1 MDNILNIIFTTLLIA
16 AQIATVYLAAR
27 GNRWTWVLSIITG
40 MTLCYNFFTE
50 TLYLSFAFQ
59 VYSILASIGGV
70 RIWKKKESD
79 NRRTI
84 CWGNPVWPLL
94 SVVALTAAVYF
105 IVYIA
110 LHRFGV
116 QLLDSKQPLI
126 DCAIP
131 ALQAVATFL
140 MVRKDINAWICY
152 LICDAIY
159 IPLGIISV
167 AHGGSYKWF
176 FISACF
182 LATATY
188 GTINFIKAYRLSK
201 QSKEQ

>member
-1 MDNILNIIFTTLLIA
+1 MDNILDTVFTALLIA

-40 MTLCYNFFTE
+40 LTLCYNFFTD

-70 RIWKKKESD
+70 LIWKKREED
-79 NRRTI
+79 NRRAI
-84 CWGNPVWPLL
+84 CWGNPLWPLL
-94 SVVALTAAVYF
+94 AAAGLTGAVYS
-105 IVYIA
+105 IVYVA
-110 LHRFGV
+110 LHRFGIA
-116 QLLDSKQPLI
+116 LLDSQQPLI

-131 ALQAVATFL
+131 SLQAVATFL

-152 LICDAIY
+152 LICDCIY

-167 AHGGSYKWF
+167 MGGGSCKWF

-182 LATATY
+182 LATAIY
-188 GTINFIKAYRLSK
+188 GTATFVKAWKGSRN
-201 QSKEQ
+201 ECH

>member
-1 MDNILNIIFTTLLIA
+1 M
-16 AQIATVYLAAR
+16 
-27 GNRWTWVLSIITG
+27 LSIITG
-40 MTLCYNFFTE
+40 LCLCYNFFTE

-59 VYSILASIGGV
+59 VYSLLASIGGV
-70 RIWKKKESD
+70 LLWNKKESD
-79 NRRTI
+79 NRRSI

-94 SVVALTAAVYF
+94 SVVALTAVVYAV
-105 IVYIA
+105 VYLA

-116 QLLDSKQPLI
+116 SLLDSQHPII
-126 DCAIP
+126 DCLIP
-131 ALQAVATFL
+131 SLQAVATFL

-167 AHGGSYKWF
+167 VNGGGYRWF

-182 LATATY
+182 LATAIY
-188 GTINFIKAYRLSK
+188 GTIIFIKAWRK
-201 QSKEQ
+201 GKEEA

>member
-1 MDNILNIIFTTLLIA
+1 MDIIFTTLLIA
-16 AQIATVYLAAR
+16 AQITTVYLAAR

-40 MTLCYNFFTE
+40 LILCYNFFTE

-70 RIWKKKESD
+70 LIWKKKED
-79 NRRTI
+79 ENRHTI
-84 CWGNPVWPLL
+84 CWGNPLWPLL
-94 SVVALTAAVYF
+94 VVAGLTGAVYY

-116 QLLDSKQPLI
+116 VLLDSQQPLI

-131 ALQAVATFL
+131 SLQAVATFL

-152 LICDAIY
+152 LICDCIY

-167 AHGGSYKWF
+167 AHGGSPKWF

-182 LATATY
+182 LATAIY
-188 GTINFIKAYRLSK
+188 GTVIFIKAWKRNRKSI
-201 QSKEQ
+201 